1 MEPAQTTETE
11 ASIFSIH
18 SECIVLRPANVI
30 PMAAVLGGVFA
41 LVLGIY
47 PAISGEPRG
56 MIDPELTL
64 MGAVVMGLGILV
76 LKKLRS

>member
-1 MEPAQTTETE
+1 
-11 ASIFSIH
+11 
-18 SECIVLRPANVI
+18 
-30 PMAAVLGGVFA
+30 MAAVLGGVFA